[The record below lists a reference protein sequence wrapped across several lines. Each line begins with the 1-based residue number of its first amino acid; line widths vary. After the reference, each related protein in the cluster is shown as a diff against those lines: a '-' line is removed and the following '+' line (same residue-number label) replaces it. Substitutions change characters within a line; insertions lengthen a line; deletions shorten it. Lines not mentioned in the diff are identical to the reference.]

1 MFAKESLY
9 INAIKYKAQLKISYK
24 KLLNED
30 IIEAN
35 NSVFIAKDDIL
46 ARDIASKLLAHE
58 EEINNT
64 YISTLLIQDDTKI
77 LKKNE
82 KIDLKEYTLTTLNS
96 DYNLAISKSL
106 LFETK
111 NYFEKCGIDYIFS
124 AFHILN
130 LHIEQNPCNNSL
142 VILLFNNQAFCMV
155 ADSKGGIVFSKKID
169 LTPFEEIQNSKFYEN
184 EVLGQKLFDEIYS
197 LEVYDAVKNT
207 IEEFYSI
214 SKDIFIEKISLLYNV
229 KQISAE
235 QIETMAN
242 DFMIDVSYHPI
253 SIDEELFELSKD
265 SHIKKSF
272 IKPRVKPKPSI
283 FRWLAP
289 LLVILAI
296 IAVGYLFIPFDEL
309 TNKKQPEQ
317 QAQIK
322 KVVKLPNHIEKN
334 EKIEDRVVKLLE
346 TIPYDVVLKE
356 LYIEI
361 NSMKMSVDMLN
372 KDTFIKVIEPQL
384 LNNYSLTNLEIKEE
398 DKEKAVTR
406 AIIEAEGIKNKKTTA
421 FKEYNEVYDANE
433 FMPIITVTEQ
443 IKMLFPKDTIVTFKS
458 NFKSQVVTFNYLINV
473 VVKTPMKFFE
483 ILESLNNELY
493 SINVSYP
500 ISFVK
505 TEAGIEIEFILQFH
519 QPK

>member
-1 MFAKESLY
+1 M
-9 INAIKYKAQLKISYK
+9 
-24 KLLNED
+24 
-30 IIEAN
+30 
-35 NSVFIAKDDIL
+35 
-46 ARDIASKLLAHE
+46 
-58 EEINNT
+58 
-64 YISTLLIQDDTKI
+64 
-77 LKKNE
+77 
-82 KIDLKEYTLTTLNS
+82 
-96 DYNLAISKSL
+96 
-106 LFETK
+106 
-111 NYFEKCGIDYIFS
+111 
-124 AFHILN
+124 
-130 LHIEQNPCNNSL
+130 
-142 VILLFNNQAFCMV
+142 
-155 ADSKGGIVFSKKID
+155 
-169 LTPFEEIQNSKFYEN
+169 
-184 EVLGQKLFDEIYS
+184 
-197 LEVYDAVKNT
+197 
-207 IEEFYSI
+207 
-214 SKDIFIEKISLLYNV
+214 
-229 KQISAE
+229 
-235 QIETMAN
+235 
-242 DFMIDVSYHPI
+242 
-253 SIDEELFELSKD
+253 
-265 SHIKKSF
+265 
-272 IKPRVKPKPSI
+272 
-283 FRWLAP
+283 
-289 LLVILAI
+289 
-296 IAVGYLFIPFDEL
+296 
-309 TNKKQPEQ
+309 
-317 QAQIK
+317 
-322 KVVKLPNHIEKN
+322 
-334 EKIEDRVVKLLE
+334 
-346 TIPYDVVLKE
+346 VLKE